1 MWWSLRKDAVSH
13 IVYFSESSLPHVRA
27 LVGLHAAAARA
38 ETFRQVC
45 APIRQREQPY
55 QLVVRLR
62 RRYDAEVSYAPC
74 PRTLR

>member
-45 APIRQREQPY
+45 AQFGRGASSPIN
-55 QLVVRLR
+55 
-62 RRYDAEVSYAPC
+62 S
-74 PRTLR
+74 

>member
-45 APIRQREQPY
+45 ARLGGASSPIN
-55 QLVVRLR
+55 
-62 RRYDAEVSYAPC
+62 S
-74 PRTLR
+74 